1 MTDIVERLRE
11 LPDCHNLHGRVF
23 RAVREAADEIE
34 RLRADL
40 LKAEMRAEIA
50 GLENIMRA
58 VARGRREG
66 IEALAAQFERMTDHA
81 TAALVR
87 SVAAAL
93 RARMEEGR

>member
-1 MTDIVERLRE
+1 MTDIVERLRSE
-11 LPDCHNLHGRVF
+11 NTLTGYYDPPQLQE
-23 RAVREAADEIE
+23 EAASEIE

-66 IEALAAQFERMTDHA
+66 IEA
-81 TAALVR
+81 ALEIVKQWPPHM
-87 SVAAAL
+87 VVPNL
-93 RARMEEGR
+93 RALLEDKP

>member
-1 MTDIVERLRE
+1 MTDIVERLRRRYFS
-11 LPDCHNLHGRVF
+11 PVAVF
-23 RAVREAADEIE
+23 RNPDGPEAADEIE

-40 LKAEMRAEIA
+40 LKAEMQAEIA

-66 IEALAAQFERMTDHA
+66 IEALAAKFECMTDHA

-87 SVAAAL
+87 SVGAAL
-93 RARMEEGR
+93 LENER